1 MHRFTTSGSWAIF
14 TFISWIVPAIAG
26 AQAPANNV
34 APAATAPAPA
44 AANAAKEAKARLRF
58 GADYQL
64 ASWLLAE
71 QEKGQAAAKWV
82 LDRAEDEGV
91 KKIAQSSLDD
101 GAEFVKRLQPFADLQ
116 EESDKST
123 EKLLIAPSS
132 DEAGSG
138 TKAELVAAA
147 TSSAKEPPQVTVDV
161 ATANSAV
168 PVKPVATEPAP
179 SAAGGGDAG
188 AGTVIIA
195 KMSGAGFD
203 LVSLKRRLAER
214 ESAAARQWLGEAS
227 GRELQARYLTFEN
240 EAQTDMLITLGVFKR
255 YASPKLQAVLAGM
268 ADKAQA
274 RLDAGRKL
282 AESLRT
288 RP

>member
-26 AQAPANNV
+26 AQVPVNNV

-44 AANAAKEAKARLRF
+44 ATNAAKEAKARLRF

-71 QEKGQAAAKWV
+71 QEKSQAAAKWV

-101 GAEFVKRLQPFADLQ
+101 GAEFVNRLQPFADLR
-116 EESDKST
+116 EESEQST
-123 EKLLIAPSS
+123 EKLLVAPNSG
-132 DEAGSG
+132 EAGSG
-138 TKAELVAAA
+138 TKAALLAAA
-147 TSSAKEPPQVTVDV
+147 TSAAKEPPRVTVDV
-161 ATANSAV
+161 ATANAAV
-168 PVKPVATEPAP
+168 PVKQVATEPAP

-188 AGTVIIA
+188 TGTVIIA

-268 ADKAQA
+268 TDKVQS
-274 RLDAGRKL
+274 RLDAGRRL
-282 AESLRT
+282 AESLRP